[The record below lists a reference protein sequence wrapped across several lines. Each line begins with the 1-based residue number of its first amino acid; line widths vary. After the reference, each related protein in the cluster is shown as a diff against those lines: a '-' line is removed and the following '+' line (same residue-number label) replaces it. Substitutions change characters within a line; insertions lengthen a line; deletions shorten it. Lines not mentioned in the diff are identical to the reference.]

1 MMNKFFTAVGQI
13 AVGLVVGN
21 AASDVVN
28 KVIVPQVKKVLKA
41 KKGEA

>member
-1 MMNKFFTAVGQI
+1 MLNKFFTAVGQV
-13 AVGLVVGN
+13 AVGVIVAN
-21 AASDVVN
+21 ATTGVLE